1 MKFRLY
7 GDSWCYHWLQPD
19 IQLKSKALTS
29 LVNNNVDALTDN
41 LNIFKNPKT
50 TCTNLYS
57 ILFKG
62 LGHEMSNA
70 GVPGSQFQKVVDD
83 HIVRMD
89 LDPVDFNI
97 VFVSSMWREADD
109 LNKLPVEAIASER
122 QFNEYMS
129 HTQETIIQR
138 LREYAE
144 KTKQHFFLIG
154 GHQPLHNDA
163 DKNTG
168 EYVHVLYF
176 DLLWEE
182 HHNYMHELHAK
193 KVSPAWFRFS
203 TDIDWKE
210 VNLESWGGDVVSK
223 IDNDMREATHR
234 FIDHYNNNTD
244 EWSDPDQPPELKYL
258 LWPDKGH
265 PSPTVMFNVTNEIL
279 RLAEKL
285 SEKHRL
291 DLI

>member
-7 GDSWCYHWLQPD
+7 GDSWCYHWMRPD
-19 IQLKSKALTS
+19 TQLKSKAIAS
-29 LVNNNVDALTDN
+29 VINNNINGLADN
-41 LNIFKNPKT
+41 LNIFKKDCPKP

-62 LGHEMSNA
+62 LGHEMSNV
-70 GVPGSQFQKVVDD
+70 GVPGSQFQTVVDS
-83 HIVRMD
+83 HIIDFD

-97 VFVSSMWREADD
+97 VFVPSMFREADD
-109 LNKLPVEAIASER
+109 LNKLPVEVFSSVDTL
-122 QFNEYMS
+122 NEHMS
-129 HTQETIIQR
+129 HTQKNIIQR

-176 DLLWEE
+176 DLIWEE
-182 HHNYMHELHAK
+182 HHNYMHEPQAK
-193 KVSPAWFRFS
+193 RVYPAWFRFS
-203 TDIDWKE
+203 TDIAWQE
-210 VNLESWGGDVVSK
+210 VNLESWGGDVVGK
-223 IDNDMREATHR
+223 VGNDMMEANCGLTNWHEND
-234 FIDHYNNNTD
+234 ITD
-244 EWSDPDQPPELKYL
+244 VWSEPLQPPVLKYL
-258 LWPDKGH
+258 LWPDNGH

-285 SEKHRL
+285 TNP
-291 DLI
+291 